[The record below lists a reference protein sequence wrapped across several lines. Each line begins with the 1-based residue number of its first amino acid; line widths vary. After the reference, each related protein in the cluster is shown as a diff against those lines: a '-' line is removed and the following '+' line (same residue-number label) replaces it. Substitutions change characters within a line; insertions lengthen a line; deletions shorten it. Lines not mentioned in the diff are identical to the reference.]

1 MEPAE
6 PAPGAFTCLV
16 GCARISSWGFRPLT
30 WLRPR
35 SPRRTHKRVP
45 GPRQTSQTL
54 LLAVENPMRIVEILF
69 YDTNK
74 VKLVVEM
81 PDPNRYTTDH
91 VPHLPRS
98 LFKLFPHLAH
108 HKCHNDHGH
117 SFRRESLSTEIPHLL
132 EHLIIELQTQAQRH
146 EILKGETQ
154 WNWRVDPR
162 GTFHVH
168 VEYENEQL
176 VLAAIRL
183 AERIINALDNHE
195 VGSVDIER
203 EMEGLRRI
211 AELGRA
217 LPRPAPGFLPR

>member
-1 MEPAE
+1 
-6 PAPGAFTCLV
+6 
-16 GCARISSWGFRPLT
+16 
-30 WLRPR
+30 
-35 SPRRTHKRVP
+35 
-45 GPRQTSQTL
+45 
-54 LLAVENPMRIVEILF
+54 MRIVEILF

-117 SFRRESLSTEIPHLL
+117 SFRRESLATEIPHLL

-183 AERIINALDNHE
+183 AERIINALDRRDLDALNTEQE
-195 VGSVDIER
+195 VEKLRTLAQLGDE
-203 EMEGLRRI
+203 LRRAKPDRSLPPI
-211 AELGRA
+211 ESQPLALARGRVKGGRSRSSRA
-217 LPRPAPGFLPR
+217 IR

>member
-1 MEPAE
+1 
-6 PAPGAFTCLV
+6 
-16 GCARISSWGFRPLT
+16 
-30 WLRPR
+30 
-35 SPRRTHKRVP
+35 
-45 GPRQTSQTL
+45 
-54 LLAVENPMRIVEILF
+54 MRIVEILF

-117 SFRRESLSTEIPHLL
+117 SFRRESLATEIPHLL

-183 AERIINALDNHE
+183 AERIINALDRRDLDALNTDEE
-195 VGSVDIER
+195 VEKLRTLAQLGDE
-203 EMEGLRRI
+203 LRR
-211 AELGRA
+211 AKPDKSAAPLESQPLALARGRVKGGRSRSSRA
-217 LPRPAPGFLPR
+217 IR

>member
-1 MEPAE
+1 
-6 PAPGAFTCLV
+6 
-16 GCARISSWGFRPLT
+16 
-30 WLRPR
+30 
-35 SPRRTHKRVP
+35 
-45 GPRQTSQTL
+45 
-54 LLAVENPMRIVEILF
+54 MRIVEILF

-91 VPHLPRS
+91 VPHLPRC
-98 LFKLFPHLAH
+98 LFRLFPRLAE

-117 SFRRESLSTEIPHLL
+117 SFQRESLSTEIPHLL
-132 EHLIIELQTQAQRH
+132 EHLIIELQTQAQQHLALR
-146 EILKGETQ
+146 GETQ

-183 AERIINALDNHE
+183 AERIVNAIDRREIDQIDAQRE
-195 VGSVDIER
+195 VER
-203 EMEGLRRI
+203 LR
-211 AELGRA
+211 ELARLGNELRA
-217 LPRPAPGFLPR
+217 PCNPSPRPRTTLAVGAGRVKGGRTRSPRRKA

>member
-1 MEPAE
+1 
-6 PAPGAFTCLV
+6 
-16 GCARISSWGFRPLT
+16 
-30 WLRPR
+30 
-35 SPRRTHKRVP
+35 
-45 GPRQTSQTL
+45 
-54 LLAVENPMRIVEILF
+54 MRIVEILF
-69 YDTNK
+69 YDQNK

-81 PDPNRYTTDH
+81 PDPNRYTTDT

-98 LFKLFPHLAH
+98 LFRLFPHLSQ
-108 HKCHNDHGH
+108 HKCHNDGGY
-117 SFRRESLSTEIPHLL
+117 SFRRESMATEIPHLL

-183 AERIINALDNHE
+183 AERIINSLDSGE
-195 VGSVDIER
+195 IDSVDISSEVER
-203 EMEGLRRI
+203 LREL
-211 AELGRA
+211 ADLGRQLRGEDPLDR
-217 LPRPAPGFLPR
+217 LPARPLQMASARGRKGGRSRSGRYLR

>member
-1 MEPAE
+1 
-6 PAPGAFTCLV
+6 
-16 GCARISSWGFRPLT
+16 
-30 WLRPR
+30 
-35 SPRRTHKRVP
+35 
-45 GPRQTSQTL
+45 
-54 LLAVENPMRIVEILF
+54 MRIVEILF
-69 YDTNK
+69 YDSNK

-98 LFKLFPHLAH
+98 LFKLFPHLAQ
-108 HKCHNDHGH
+108 HKCHNEHGH
-117 SFRRESLSTEIPHLL
+117 SFRRESLATEIPHLL

-146 EILKGETQ
+146 EVLKGETQ

-183 AERIINALDNHE
+183 AERVINALDRR
-195 VGSVDIER
+195 DIDAIDTDEEIR
-203 EMEGLRRI
+203 RLRLL
-211 AELGRA
+211 AELGNDLRGQID
-217 LPRPAPGFLPR
+217 PNQPAPEPLALARGRVKGGRTRSGRYVR

>member
-1 MEPAE
+1 
-6 PAPGAFTCLV
+6 
-16 GCARISSWGFRPLT
+16 
-30 WLRPR
+30 
-35 SPRRTHKRVP
+35 
-45 GPRQTSQTL
+45 
-54 LLAVENPMRIVEILF
+54 MRIVEILF
-69 YDTNK
+69 YDRNK

-81 PDPNRYTTDH
+81 PDPNRYTTDT

-98 LFKLFPHLAH
+98 LFRLFPHLAH
-108 HKCHNDHGH
+108 HKCHNDGGY
-117 SFRRESLSTEIPHLL
+117 SFKRESMATEIPHLL

-183 AERIINALDNHE
+183 AERVINSLDRGDVE
-195 VGSVDIER
+195 SVDINAEV
-203 EMEGLRRI
+203 EKLRTL
-211 AELGRA
+211 AELGQELRSPSLSENGA
-217 LPRPAPGFLPR
+217 RPLQLASAGRGRKGGKTRSGRFF